1 MLSHEKMV
9 QVIAQILQDAAE
21 KRRTVSFKFLYESV
35 GLPKQS
41 TSIERGECHRALE
54 DAANEI
60 CDFRTANYTSLM
72 AKRDSGLPGD
82 GFFDTYRLHRLIEYK
97 SLVGDIATLDL
108 SEHDKKILTNK
119 ERERVYRIAGS

>member
-1 MLSHEKMV
+1 MLSHEKMIRIIV
-9 QVIAQILQDAAE
+9 QILQNAAE
-21 KRRTVSFKFLYESV
+21 NGRTVSFKFLYETV

-41 TSIERGECHRALE
+41 TSTERGECHRAME

-60 CDFRTANYTSLM
+60 CDFRVANFTSLM
-72 AKRDSGLPGD
+72 AKKDTGLPGD
-82 GFFDTYRLHRLIEYK
+82 GFFDTYRLHRFDEYK

-119 ERERVYRIAGS
+119 ERERVYRIAGA

>member
-1 MLSHEKMV
+1 
-9 QVIAQILQDAAE
+9 
-21 KRRTVSFKFLYESV
+21 
-35 GLPKQS
+35 
-41 TSIERGECHRALE
+41 
-54 DAANEI
+54 
-60 CDFRTANYTSLM
+60 ANYTSLM